1 MSRIKEDS
9 AAKGPKAVIECLSE
23 EVGGMLG
30 AVASGQLP
38 RNEKQVTNIKQRSN
52 LIRDGT
58 DKAADE
64 LFVVMQR
71 AYSGRNS
78 FGTSRQHQSQQWCL
92 LMISK

>member
-30 AVASGQLP
+30 AVASEQLP

-64 LFVVMQR
+64 LFIVMQR
-71 AYSGRNS
+71 AYSEDPMKKFIRDSTRASSGA
-78 FGTSRQHQSQQWCL
+78 C
-92 LMISK
+92 